1 MTTGPI
7 LLFGLPRSGTTWV
20 GKIFDSHPRTLYRHE
35 PDSVV
40 RMSLPLVVDAEA
52 DACAEV
58 QTYYATIPGMSAAK
72 VCAKLPLF
80 PKAYLSG
87 PRFQLF
93 RLGVY
98 ASKVAG
104 RLGREL
110 PVFANPRLPTDGSA
124 RLVWKSI
131 ESLGRLG
138 LIHRCLDEAFAVHI
152 VRHPCGY
159 VASVLRGEARRQFVD
174 NNPSSED
181 YDLFQKLLQTPQAAR
196 HGLDLEYLKSL
207 TPEARLAW
215 RWVLFNEKARD
226 DLTGRSRHTL
236 LVYDALCEDPLGQA
250 RTLFDA
256 CGLEWNEQTERFVR
270 SSVSNEQDAYY
281 SVFKDPKAAANKW
294 RRDLSTRQ
302 IDDILAV
309 AERSGLLDRFP
320 T

>member
-40 RMSLPLVVDAEA
+40 RMPLPLVVDAA
-52 DACAEV
+52 DDACPVVRDYFA
-58 QTYYATIPGMSAAK
+58 AIPGMNAPK

-104 RLGREL
+104 RLGRAL
-110 PVFANPRLPTDGSA
+110 PVFANPGLPADGSV

-152 VRHPCGY
+152 IRHPCGY
-159 VASVLRGEARRQFVD
+159 VASVLRGEARRQFTD
-174 NNPSSED
+174 NRPSSED
-181 YDLFQKLLQTPQAAR
+181 YDLFEKLLQTPQAER
-196 HGLDLEYLKSL
+196 HGLDLDYLKSL

-215 RWVLFNEKARD
+215 RWVIFNEKARD
-226 DLTGRSRHTL
+226 DLAGRPRHTL

-250 RTLFDA
+250 RALFEA
-256 CGLEWNEQTERFVR
+256 CGLEWNGQTERFVR
-270 SSVSNEQDAYY
+270 SSITSEQDAYY

-294 RRDLSTRQ
+294 RRDLSPRQ

-309 AERSGLLDRFP
+309 AGKSGFLDHFP
-320 T
+320 A